1 MGNHNIKEKA
11 KPVEKKIV
19 NDIFCPFCNKGF
31 VSHSS
36 DNSFN
41 FHVRSCGFG
50 LNKEKLN
57 KCSIYPP
64 SLDIQLN
71 ESIFKNQQ
79 NYLDNI
85 DDTDKEGNFDD
96 KLKELKAT
104 LDTLQKKGTEYKTTL
119 YINRQKII
127 SSTLSAI
134 KNLDVL
140 LDWKIDFEGEYTIDV
155 GGISREFF
163 TSIFHTLESEDLS
176 LFVRS
181 ENNEFSFILNPF
193 LMPNQENESYC
204 RLIGI
209 LMAKSLLQNVT
220 INICFNKLIYKMILQ
235 ERVTFD
241 DLVFIDSSM
250 YGILSNLKDTIA
262 MTGNNDIIKELDFNY
277 SIDMKDNYNHLHS
290 LELIEKGS
298 KKTVEDLDDL
308 IQKRINL
315 LIGLY
320 EPFVKIIRET
330 IFKYIPKEKIRCFNT
345 NELELIFNGRPF
357 LDLEEWELNTD
368 YLGGYSGK
376 DQIIKWFWEILHEFT
391 QKELSNLLLFA
402 TGNSRVPLG
411 GFAELESTKGNK
423 YKFGIEAVP
432 YEPNRKNYIKA
443 HTCFNKIDLP
453 RYPNKAELE
462 EMIRFVSE
470 KEMWGF
476 GIE

>member
-1 MGNHNIKEKA
+1 
-11 KPVEKKIV
+11 
-19 NDIFCPFCNKGF
+19 
-31 VSHSS
+31 
-36 DNSFN
+36 
-41 FHVRSCGFG
+41 
-50 LNKEKLN
+50 
-57 KCSIYPP
+57 
-64 SLDIQLN
+64 
-71 ESIFKNQQ
+71 
-79 NYLDNI
+79 
-85 DDTDKEGNFDD
+85 
-96 KLKELKAT
+96 
-104 LDTLQKKGTEYKTTL
+104 
-119 YINRQKII
+119 
-127 SSTLSAI
+127 
-134 KNLDVL
+134 
-140 LDWKIDFEGEYTIDV
+140 
-155 GGISREFF
+155 
-163 TSIFHTLESEDLS
+163 
-176 LFVRS
+176 
-181 ENNEFSFILNPF
+181 
-193 LMPNQENESYC
+193 
-204 RLIGI
+204 
-209 LMAKSLLQNVT
+209 
-220 INICFNKLIYKMILQ
+220 MILQ